1 MDTDDGRLMSILNL
15 SLMLCDMTVTLV
27 TDLQEMQC
35 LYYFSE

>member
-27 TDLQEMQC
+27 IDLQEMQC